1 MILKGS
7 FINEIGD
14 GDRVKAVFLV
24 SERRLLTARNGKPY
38 GKIILSDKTG
48 DILGMVW
55 DEAQEQVSIIAPGDV
70 VGVRAS
76 AESYENRLQL
86 RIEKIT
92 KLSDQEVDITSLVPS
107 ASRDITSMA
116 DEFELACNSIKNPQL
131 RLLIERIFARPG
143 VREGFMKAP
152 AAKGIHHNY
161 IGGLLEHS
169 LYMLRAM
176 DALLPVY
183 AHMGFNRDML
193 VVGAIV
199 HDLGK
204 IYEYTYTKIID
215 ITPMGRLLGHIYLSA
230 NMADQAASSIDGF
243 PEELKLQLLHMIL
256 GHHGQLEFGSPK
268 LPMSKEAIFL
278 HLLDDLDAKLTGI
291 CSIIDATPEEESFSA
306 FSSIYNRHLYTK
318 RYRDEE

>member
-1 MILKGS
+1 MILKGN

-55 DEAQEQVSIIAPGDV
+55 DEAQEQVSLIAPGDV

-107 ASRDITSMA
+107 ASRDITTMV
-116 DEFELACNSIKNPQL
+116 DEFELACNSIKNPHL
-131 RLLIERIFARPG
+131 RLLIERIFAREG

-169 LYMLRAM
+169 LFILRTM
-176 DALLPVY
+176 SALLPVY

-193 VVGAIV
+193 VVGPSCMTSERSTNIP
-199 HDLGK
+199 
-204 IYEYTYTKIID
+204 
-215 ITPMGRLLGHIYLSA
+215 TPR
-230 NMADQAASSIDGF
+230 SSISRPWAGSWDISTF
-243 PEELKLQLLHMIL
+243 PRTWWIKLHQVLMVF
-256 GHHGQLEFGSPK
+256 QRN
-268 LPMSKEAIFL
+268 
-278 HLLDDLDAKLTGI
+278 
-291 CSIIDATPEEESFSA
+291 
-306 FSSIYNRHLYTK
+306 SSSNSST
-318 RYRDEE
+318 